1 MVYRDIFEKIV
12 EEIARARKKHPS
24 FHSHHEAYVV
34 IKEEFEEW
42 WDSVKAD
49 DPDPRELLSVAA
61 MAVLALMELPYDL
74 SVLEVHVVTEVYPEV
89 PIQDDRTGSGPRI
102 SDV

>member
-1 MVYRDIFEKIV
+1 MNNLNQIFEKIV
-12 EEIARARKKHPS
+12 EEIARARKKHGH
-24 FHSHHEAYVV
+24 FHSHHESYAV

-61 MAVLALMELPYDL
+61 MAVLALTELPYDL
-74 SVLEVHVVTEVYPEV
+74 SVLGAATSEVDFSPSAT
-89 PIQDDRTGSGPRI
+89 
-102 SDV
+102 

>member
-1 MVYRDIFEKIV
+1 MEYRDIFEKIV
-12 EEIARARKKHPS
+12 EEIARARGKHPP
-24 FHSHHEAYVV
+24 FHSHHEAYAV

-42 WDSVKAD
+42 WDSVKMD
-49 DPDPRELLSVAA
+49 DPDPKELLSVAA

-74 SVLEVHVVTEVYPEV
+74 SVLEVHAATTVLPEV

>member
-1 MVYRDIFEKIV
+1 MRGLTQSRKDIGSKMVYQDIFEKIV
-12 EEIARARKKHPS
+12 VEIERARKKHPS
-24 FHSHHEAYVV
+24 FHSHHEAYAV

-61 MAVLALMELPYDL
+61 MAVLALMELPYEAL
-74 SVLEVHVVTEVYPEV
+74 TVRNSIS
-89 PIQDDRTGSGPRI
+89 PIYDAI
-102 SDV
+102 E